1 MSFNTPVSRHVGEEE
16 EEEEEEG
23 NGGLIEGE
31 RELERNSMHK

>member
-23 NGGLIEGE
+23 NGELIEGE
-31 RELERNSMHK
+31 KEK